1 MPDPFD
7 LSCPLPLRHATVQM
21 AHGGGGRIMRELLES
36 LMLPAFANEAL
47 DARHDAACVELGG
60 ARLAFTT
67 DTFVV
72 KPRFF
77 PGGDIGE
84 LSVYGTVNDLA
95 MGGAVP
101 RFLSCAL
108 VLEEG
113 YPLEELRRV
122 LASMRAAAARCG
134 VQVVTGDTKVVDRGK
149 GDGLFINTAGLGLIP
164 PGVDLGPGRVR
175 PGDAVL
181 VSGDLGRHA
190 MAVMSVR
197 EGLAFETPLESDCGP
212 VHHLAA
218 ALHDGG
224 IGTRCLRDPTRGGL
238 ASVLNEIATDAGV
251 AIKVREADIPVDEA
265 VASACEIL
273 GLDPLYAACEGRMVA
288 FVAEADARRAL
299 DLLRAIPE
307 GAGAA
312 LIGRVAAGPEGL
324 VTLRTRLGTS
334 RILDLLSGEQLP
346 RIC

>member
-1 MPDPFD
+1 
-7 LSCPLPLRHATVQM
+7 
-21 AHGGGGRIMRELLES
+21 MRELLES

-72 KPRFF
+72 QPRFF

-84 LSVYGTVNDLA
+84 LAVYGTVNDLA

-113 YPLEELRRV
+113 YSLEELRRV

-134 VQVVTGDTKVVDRGK
+134 VQIVTGDTKVVDKGK
-149 GDGLFINTAGLGLIP
+149 GDGLFINTAGIGLIP
-164 PGVDLGPGRVR
+164 AGVDLGPRRVA
-175 PGDAVL
+175 PGDTVL
-181 VSGDLGRHA
+181 VSGDLGRHG

-197 EGLAFETPLESDCGP
+197 EGLAFETPLTSDCGP

-218 ALHDGG
+218 ALREGG
-224 IGTRCLRDPTRGGL
+224 IEVHCLRDPTRGGL
-238 ASVLNEIATDAGV
+238 ASVLNEIATDAKLS
-251 AIKVREADIPVDEA
+251 IEVREADIPVNEA

-273 GLDPLYAACEGRMVA
+273 GLDPLYVACEGRMVA
-288 FVAEADARRAL
+288 FLPAPQAERAL
-299 DLLRAIPE
+299 AILRTIPE
-307 GAGAA
+307 AA
-312 LIGRVAAGPEGL
+312 NASIIGQVNEGL
-324 VTLRTRLGTS
+324 AGLVSLRTCLGTT